1 MTAPAYAADLRFY
14 LNGRPVTVTD
24 VSPRLLLVDYLR
36 SAEVGLRGTKI
47 GCKQGGCGSCTVLL
61 STYDAAARR
70 VTHRSINS
78 CMRPLASLDGA
89 MVTTVEGLGSVVG
102 AVSPVQYCLAK
113 NNGTQCGYCTPGW
126 VTSAHGLLAK
136 RGVDAL
142 RLDTSTDRVDP
153 SDPQFRQLPTMQEI
167 QEHFDGNLCRC
178 TGYRPILF
186 GLEKGFGR
194 DWTEADGAGCM
205 TCDIDDAERVIVS
218 SCIAPS
224 FPDALKVP
232 PRAVRYENGGYTW
245 TRPLTLEELRELVNQ
260 CRDEEERKLVVGNTS
275 IGVYDTYTEDPH
287 HFIDISH
294 VGELRATAV
303 GPEGM
308 TVGSALTYN
317 DLLDLLELRIEEAKQ
332 TAPERLGGLKSLRY
346 MARRTAGAIVR
357 DAASLG
363 GNTML
368 VLRHIT
374 AGTPFPSDLF
384 TALATLRSRLRVLD
398 TETSRVDEHELLDFA
413 ALYASTPEVRDR
425 SLLLAYVIPFT
436 KRGAYA
442 ETYKTALREVNAHS
456 IANAGC
462 HVELDAGRRVTEA
475 TFVLGGVA
483 PVAVRL
489 NGFAD
494 AIVGK
499 AWDWSLHDAGREAL
513 VNAVEPLFARY
524 KARLEDVP
532 WEGFTDDYKLSL
544 AASYW
549 LKFFVEVALA
559 VNPAIVSPETASAA
573 AREER
578 PVSRGTQHYNT
589 YADEFP
595 INQPI
600 VKLEAFIQ
608 STGEAVYPQD
618 IELPPR
624 ALEAAYVFSTRAKA
638 TFTYRIP
645 GHVGAAAPADVLAC
659 LQGTFPG
666 IVDYL
671 TCLDMPIDT
680 NLQGMAMDQP
690 VFAPMDSDTFAGA
703 VTNDGQSI
711 GLVLAEDEQVALNA
725 AQFVSTAL
733 VDYKDEPPLITIRDA
748 IQAGSIFRDDPST
761 VRFPI
766 NHIWKI
772 VRGSSD
778 LNWFTQE
785 GPSIALD
792 DIPCQLVTGQQDV
805 GGQIHFYMETQTC
818 VAIPGEEGQMV
829 LWPSTQSPDGVQ
841 DAVAGVLRVPM
852 NKVEVCV
859 KRVGGGYGGKCN
871 PPAFVAIAAA
881 VAARAHNRPVRLA
894 VKREVDTAMFGHR
907 HPVQGRFAVAI
918 GTGEDT
924 PVNKGKLIGL
934 HHDVLLNGGSS
945 YDCSFVVSD
954 CLQLRA
960 DSAYFVRNYDTSSD
974 VCRTNIASN
983 TAFRT
988 LGMIQA
994 AVLQEEAIERAAHQV
1009 GMLPEDV
1016 RAKNLYAEG
1025 QSTPAGQTLDDCDV
1039 AQVFSYTRETYDF
1052 DARLAAIEEFNA
1064 ANRYRKRGISLIPVK
1079 YGSGYNLPLL
1089 EQAGALVE
1097 IFGQD
1102 GTVLVRT
1109 GGVEIGQ
1116 GLNTKVA
1123 QTASYSLGIPLALIR
1138 VAALDTSIVPNPVS
1152 TGASTG
1158 SSFNAEAV
1166 RACCE
1171 ELMTRL
1177 RNYCRIKDLRFP
1189 VRPNRN
1195 WDPGDP
1201 TNPNW
1206 QKAVR
1211 SAHADRVNLCAQTR
1225 VPIDGGELL
1234 DSATALQFHPEVTSP
1249 EQNYEFTG
1257 FTYSAAIAEVEVDV
1271 LTGETT
1277 VLRADIVYGMGRS
1290 QNPAIDVGQV
1300 EGGFIQ
1306 GVGYV
1311 TSEEMVYQ
1319 PDGPRR
1325 GALNSTNTWTYKPP
1339 AAMSIPLQMNVD
1351 LFPDPENDADPLL
1364 SSKEVGE
1371 PPLTLAVTVFFA
1383 IKHAVLAA
1391 RKDQGD
1397 DGWFDLEAP
1406 ATIQRVA
1413 AACRVRTLKAV

>member
-1 MTAPAYAADLRFY
+1 MTGPEYAADLRFY
-14 LNGRPVTVTD
+14 LNGQSVTLTD
-24 VSPRLLLVDYLR
+24 VSPRTLLVDYLR
-36 SAEVGLRGTKI
+36 SAEVGLTGTKI
-47 GCKQGGCGSCTVLL
+47 GCKQGGCGACTVLL
-61 STYDAAARR
+61 STYDPASWK

-78 CMRPLASLDGA
+78 CLRPLASLDGA
-89 MVTTVEGLGSVVG
+89 MVTTVEGLGSVEG

-126 VTSAHGLLAK
+126 VASAHGLMAG
-136 RGVDAL
+136 RGIDAL
-142 RLDTSTDRVDP
+142 KLDTSTDRVDP
-153 SDPQFRQLPTMQEI
+153 SDPEFARLPTMQEI
-167 QEHFDGNLCRC
+167 QDHFDGNLCRC

-186 GLEKGFGR
+186 GFEKGFGR

-205 TCDIDDAERVIVS
+205 TCDVDDAERCSVS
-218 SCIAPS
+218 STIAPS

-232 PRAVRYENGGYTW
+232 PRAVRYESGGYTW
-245 TRPLTLEELRELVNQ
+245 TRALTLDELTKLVN
-260 CRDEEERKLVVGNTS
+260 RSPDENDRKLVFGNTS

-287 HFIDISH
+287 HLIDISH
-294 VGELRATAV
+294 IPELKATDV
-303 GPEGM
+303 GPDGM
-308 TVGSALTYN
+308 TVGSALTYAV
-317 DLLDLLELRIEEAKQ
+317 LLDLLDLRIEEAKQ
-332 TAPERLGGLKSLRY
+332 TAPERLAGLESLRY
-346 MARRTAGAIVR
+346 MAGRTAGAIVR

-368 VLRHIT
+368 VLRHI
-374 AGTPFPSDLF
+374 ASGTPFPSDLF
-384 TALATLRSRLRVLD
+384 TALATLRSRVRVLD
-398 TETSRVDEHELLDFA
+398 AGTGGVNEHELLEFA
-413 ALYASTPEVRDR
+413 ELYASKPEVRDR
-425 SLLLAYVIPFT
+425 SVLLAYVIPFT
-436 KRGAYA
+436 KRGAFA
-442 ETYKTALREVNAHS
+442 QTYKTALREVNAHS

-462 HVELDAGRRVTEA
+462 HVELDAERRVTGA

-489 NGFAD
+489 GGFAD
-494 AIVGK
+494 AVVGK
-499 AWDWSLHDAGREAL
+499 AWDWSLHNAGREAL
-513 VNAVEPLFARY
+513 VKAIEALFAQY
-524 KARLEDVP
+524 KDRLRDVP

-544 AASYW
+544 AVSYW

-559 VNPAIVSPETASAA
+559 VDPAIVSPDAASAA

-595 INQPI
+595 INQPF
-600 VKLEAFIQ
+600 VKLEAFVQ

-618 IELPPR
+618 IELPSR

-638 TFTYRIP
+638 NFTYRVP
-645 GHVGAAAPADVLAC
+645 GHAGAAGPDDVLAC
-659 LQGTFPG
+659 LQGRFPG
-666 IVDYL
+666 VVDYL
-671 TCLDMPIDT
+671 TCLDMPSGR

-690 VFAPMDSDTFAGA
+690 VFAPMDGA
-703 VTNDGQSI
+703 PFVGSVTNDGQSI
-711 GLVLAEDEQVALNA
+711 GLVLADDEQIALDA

-733 VDYKDEPPLITIRDA
+733 VEYDDEPPLVTIADA
-748 IQAGSIFRDDPST
+748 VQAGSFFLDDPPTASWMNHVWKL
-761 VRFPI
+761 VRA
-766 NHIWKI
+766 
-772 VRGSSD
+772 SSD
-778 LNWFTQE
+778 LSWFTQQ
-785 GPSIALD
+785 GPSVVLD
-792 DIPCQLVTGQQDV
+792 GIPCRLVTGQQDV

-818 VAIPGEEGQMV
+818 VAVPGEEGQMT
-829 LWPSTQSPDGVQ
+829 LWSSTQSADVVQ
-841 DAVAGVLRVPM
+841 DAVAGVLGVPM
-852 NKVEVCV
+852 NKVEVCI
-859 KRVGGGYGGKCN
+859 KRIGGGYGGKCN

-881 VAARAHNRPVRLA
+881 VAARAHGRPVRLA
-894 VKREVDTAMFGHR
+894 ARREVDTAMFGHR
-907 HPVQGRFAVAI
+907 HPAQGRFAVAI

-924 PVNKGKLIGL
+924 AENKGKLIGL
-934 HHDVLLNGGSS
+934 HNDVLLNGGSS
-945 YDCSFVVSD
+945 YDCSFIVSD

-960 DSAYFVRNYDTSSD
+960 DSAYFVPNYDTSGD

-988 LGMIQA
+988 LGMIQGA
-994 AVLQEEAIERAAHQV
+994 LLQEEAIESAAHQV

-1016 RAKNLYAEG
+1016 RARNLYAKG
-1025 QSTPAGQTLDDCDV
+1025 QSTPAGQTLDDCDLE
-1039 AQVFSYTRETYDF
+1039 QVFSYTRKTYEF
-1052 DARLAAIEEFNA
+1052 DARLAAIDDFNA

-1079 YGSGYNLPLL
+1079 YGSGYNLPML

-1109 GGVEIGQ
+1109 GGVEMGQ

-1123 QTASYSLGIPLALIR
+1123 QAASYYLGIPLALIR
-1138 VAALDTSIVPNPVS
+1138 VAPLDTSIVPNPVS

-1158 SSFNAEAV
+1158 SPFNAEAV
-1166 RACCE
+1166 QACCE
-1171 ELMTRL
+1171 DLMTRL
-1177 RNYCRIKDLRFP
+1177 RDYCRIKDLRFP

-1201 TNPNW
+1201 TNSSW
-1206 QKAVR
+1206 TTAVGN
-1211 SAHADRVNLCAQTR
+1211 AHRDRVNLCAQAR
-1225 VPIDGGELL
+1225 VPIDGGETL
-1234 DSATALQFHPEVTSP
+1234 DSPTALQFHPGVKNP

-1257 FTYSAAIAEVEVDV
+1257 FTYSAAIAEVEIDA

-1277 VLRADIVYGMGRS
+1277 VLRADVVYGMGRS

-1339 AAMSIPLQMNVD
+1339 AAMSIPLEMNVD

-1371 PPLTLAVTVFFA
+1371 PPMTLAVTVFFA
-1383 IKHAVLAA
+1383 IKHAILAA
-1391 RKDQGD
+1391 RKDQGE

-1406 ATIQRVA
+1406 ATVQRVA
-1413 AACRVRTLKAV
+1413 AACKVTPR

>member
-1 MTAPAYAADLRFY
+1 MTEPAYAADLRFY
-14 LNGRPVTVTD
+14 LNGRPVTLTD

-36 SAEVGLRGTKI
+36 SAEVGLTGTKI
-47 GCKQGGCGSCTVLL
+47 GCKQGGCGACTVLL
-61 STYDAAARR
+61 STYDADARR

-78 CMRPLASLDGA
+78 CLRPLASLDGA
-89 MVTTVEGLGSVVG
+89 MVTTVEGLGSVDG

-126 VTSAHGLLAK
+126 VTSAHGLLAA
-136 RGVDAL
+136 RGVDVL
-142 RLDTSTDRVDP
+142 NFDTSTDRVDP
-153 SDPQFRQLPTMQEI
+153 SDPQFGNLPTMQEL

-186 GLEKGFGR
+186 GFEKGFSR
-194 DWTEADGAGCM
+194 DWTGADGSGCM
-205 TCDIDDAERVIVS
+205 TCAIDAAEGVKVS
-218 SCIAPS
+218 SCITPP
-224 FPDALKVP
+224 FPDALKSP
-232 PRAVRYENGGYTW
+232 ARAVRYESGGYTW
-245 TRPLTLEELRELVNQ
+245 SRPLTLDDLRELVNR
-260 CRDEEERKLVVGNTS
+260 CPDEADRKLVFGNTS

-287 HFIDISH
+287 HLIDISH
-294 VGELRATAV
+294 ISELRATAV
-303 GPEGM
+303 DSEGM
-308 TVGSALTYN
+308 TVGSGVTYT
-317 DLLDLLELRIEEAKQ
+317 DFLALLDLELEEAKQ
-332 TAPERLGGLKSLRY
+332 TAPERLAGLESLHY

-368 VLRHIT
+368 VLRHIN

-384 TALATLRSRLRVLD
+384 TALVSLRSRVRVLD
-398 TETSRVDEHELLDFA
+398 TETGKVDDHELLDFA
-413 ALYASTPEVRDR
+413 QLYASTPEVRDR

-436 KRGAYA
+436 KRGAFA

-462 HVELDAGRRVTEA
+462 HVELDAERRVTEA

-483 PVAVRL
+483 PVAVGL

-513 VNAVEPLFARY
+513 VKAVEPLFAHY
-524 KARLEDVP
+524 KDRLQDVP
-532 WEGFTDDYKLSL
+532 WEGFTDAYKLSL

-549 LKFFVEVALA
+549 LKFFVKVALA
-559 VNPAIVSPETASAA
+559 VDPAIVSPDQASAA
-573 AREER
+573 ARDER

-600 VKLEAFIQ
+600 VKLEAFVQ

-618 IELPPR
+618 IELPAR
-624 ALEAAYVFSTRAKA
+624 GLEAAYVFSTRARA
-638 TFTYRIP
+638 TFTYRVP
-645 GHVGAAAPADVLAC
+645 GHVGAAGPADVLAC
-659 LQGTFPG
+659 LQDTFPG
-666 IVDYL
+666 VVDYL
-671 TCLDMPIDT
+671 TCLDMPSDT
-680 NLQGMAMDQP
+680 NLEGMAMDQP
-690 VFAPMDSDTFAGA
+690 VFAPMDGDTFVGA

-711 GLVLAEDEQVALNA
+711 GLVLAGDDQVALDA

-733 VDYKDEPPLITIRDA
+733 VDYQDEPPLITIPDA
-748 IQAGSIFRDDPST
+748 VQAGSFFGDDPST
-761 VRFPI
+761 VRFAM
-766 NHIWKI
+766 NHIWKV
-772 VRGSSD
+772 VRGGSD
-778 LNWFTQE
+778 LNWLTQE
-785 GPSIALD
+785 GPSMALD
-792 DIPCQLVTGQQDV
+792 DIPCRLVTGQQDV

-829 LWPSTQSPDGVQ
+829 LWSSTQSPDGVQ
-841 DAVAGVLRVPM
+841 NAVAHVLGVPM

-924 PVNKGKLIGL
+924 AENRGKLIGL

-945 YDCSFVVSD
+945 YDCSFIVSD

-994 AVLQEEAIERAAHQV
+994 ALLQEEAIEKAAHQV

-1016 RAKNLYAEG
+1016 RARNLYATG

-1039 AQVFSYTRETYDF
+1039 EQVFSYTRETYEF

-1064 ANRYRKRGISLIPVK
+1064 GNRYRKRGISLIPVK

-1109 GGVEIGQ
+1109 GGVEMGQ

-1123 QTASYSLGIPLALIR
+1123 QTASYYLGIPLALIR

-1158 SSFNAEAV
+1158 SPFNAEAV
-1166 RACCE
+1166 QACCE

-1177 RNYCRIKDLRFP
+1177 RDYCRIKGLWFP
-1189 VRPNRN
+1189 VRPNRTWDSGAATTN
-1195 WDPGDP
+1195 WSS
-1201 TNPNW
+1201 
-1206 QKAVR
+1206 AVR
-1211 SAHADRVNLCAQTR
+1211 HANFDCVNLCAQRR
-1225 VPIDGGELL
+1225 VPIDGGEIL
-1234 DSATALQFHPEVTSP
+1234 DSPTALQFHPGVKEP

-1300 EGGFIQ
+1300 EGGFVQ

-1371 PPLTLAVTVFFA
+1371 PPMTLAVTVFFA
-1383 IKHAVLAA
+1383 IKHAILAA

-1406 ATIQRVA
+1406 ATVQRVA
-1413 AACRVRTLKAV
+1413 AACRVLSQ